1 MGSLFVSLL
10 NSANSL
16 RMFQR
21 GLGVVENNVSNIQTP
36 GYVKQRMELQA
47 DRFQPEV
54 GLPGGVSL
62 SAIVDSRDEY
72 AERNVRRQLGGQ
84 GYSSQK
90 SAGLSALEPVLNI
103 QDKAGIG
110 GALNRLFQ
118 SFSALTVAPN
128 DTSARQVALD
138 RAGELALSV
147 RRTGDNLADT
157 QHENDR
163 DLSTNLR
170 QLQAVGERLRDLNAQ
185 FRSDFRAQ
193 KDAGLNAQLH
203 TALEQLSELTDAN
216 VLRQDDGSVTVYL
229 GGQTLFLL
237 GENLYPVQ
245 AQFSD
250 EQAVL
255 TDAQGADVTDRFQA
269 GKIGALLELRNEA
282 VPGYQRDLDQL
293 AAGIADAVNAIL
305 AGGLDMNGQPPAAD
319 LFAYDANSGAAR
331 TLSVNGLAPG
341 ELALAATS
349 APGGNANALALAGLD
364 QSPAVDGFTFSEY
377 YGNLAARVGRS
388 LATSREELQTH
399 QNLVAQARSWR
410 EAVSGVNLDEEAVML
425 MQYQRAFEATT
436 KMVTTLNEMTQELMG
451 LIR

>member
-10 NSANSL
+10 NSSNAL
-16 RMFQR
+16 RVFQR
-21 GLGVVENNVSNIQTP
+21 GLGVVENNVSNVQTP
-36 GYVKQRMELQA
+36 GYARQRMELQA

-62 SAIVDSRDEY
+62 SAVVDSRDEF
-72 AERNVRRQLGGQ
+72 AERNVRRQLEGQ
-84 GYSSQK
+84 SYSAQE
-90 SAGLSALEPVLNI
+90 SAGLSALEPVLSI
-103 QDKAGIG
+103 QDNAGIG

-118 SFSALTVAPN
+118 SFSAVAVAPN

-138 RAGELALSV
+138 RARKLAVSV
-147 RRTGDNLADT
+147 RDTADSLAAA

-163 DLSTNLR
+163 DLSTDLS
-170 QLQAVGERLRDLNAQ
+170 QLQAVGERLRDLNTQ

-245 AQFSD
+245 ADFTN
-250 EQAVL
+250 EQDRL
-255 TDAQGADVTDRFQA
+255 MDAQGADVTERFSR
-269 GKIGALLELRNEA
+269 GTIGALLKLRNETL
-282 VPGYQRDLDQL
+282 PGYQRGLDRL
-293 AAGIADAVNAIL
+293 AAGIADAVNGTL
-305 AGGLDMNGQPPAAD
+305 SGGLDINGQPPSTD
-319 LFAYDANSGAAR
+319 LFAYDGSSGAAR
-331 TLSVNGLAPG
+331 TLSVNSLAPE
-341 ELALAATS
+341 ELALAAPS
-349 APGGNANALALAGLD
+349 APGGNATALTLAGLD
-364 QSPAVDGFTFSEY
+364 QNPLVDGFTFSEY
-377 YGNLAARVGRS
+377 YGNLAAGVGRA
-388 LATSREELQTH
+388 LATSREELQT
-399 QNLVAQARSWR
+399 QQDLVTQARAWR
-410 EAVSGVNLDEEAVML
+410 EEVSGVNLDEEAVML

-436 KMVTTLNEMTQELMG
+436 KMVMTLNDMTQELMG